1 MLVLSCIF
9 YILWQRQF
17 HLQAQ
22 TMTRSQEEAASLLPF
37 VLLGNSCQHQGTA
50 GAAPALLHGHPHSGA
65 WCSLKTSYFPQQI
78 MKWNHMMS
86 QTPSDKLGST
96 AKGETSTS
104 LLWISIHI
112 LPVFSTALWLCLCT
126 GTCIFRNLVYA
137 RSAKP
142 SDCEDVCTV
151 FCRVT
156 CSELNED
163 NIVGAMPVEIQGT
176 SRNAMSQSQCLETR
190 DKQKAKWLL
199 LK

>member
-9 YILWQRQF
+9 YLLWQRQF

-65 WCSLKTSYFPQQI
+65 WCSLKTSYFPQQT
-78 MKWNHMMS
+78 MKWNHLMS
-86 QTPSDKLGST
+86 QTTSDTLDST

-112 LPVFSTALWLCLCT
+112 LPVFSQLFGYASVQGLASSETLSMQDLP
-126 GTCIFRNLVYA
+126 NLV
-137 RSAKP
+137 
-142 SDCEDVCTV
+142 
-151 FCRVT
+151 
-156 CSELNED
+156 
-163 NIVGAMPVEIQGT
+163 IVKMCAQFFAGWHALSWMKII
-176 SRNAMSQSQCLETR
+176 L
-190 DKQKAKWLL
+190 
-199 LK
+199 